1 MRSDIYSKVWI
12 GMSVFEYGEAGGPT
26 FMRLQIAIPPDI
38 TTRSALELVT
48 KLCDADFARRAKA
61 TDFRSRAWD
70 ALRGSGAGEGD
81 KVLDAI
87 LVLFAALVSQS
98 HHEVT
103 ELTQKADFVSV
114 LWEILA
120 TLNVAD
126 PLELLGSGASE
137 GELKMVGVGKAEKL
151 TVSLSPSTTSTLLR
165 LNSPFS

>member
-1 MRSDIYSKVWI
+1 
-12 GMSVFEYGEAGGPT
+12 MSVFEYGEAGGPT
-26 FMRLQIAIPPDI
+26 FMRLQIVIPDLTSQP
-38 TTRSALELVT
+38 RSALELVT
-48 KLCDADFARRAKA
+48 KLCDADFARRTKA

-103 ELTQKADFVSV
+103 ELTQKADFVPV

-120 TLNVAD
+120 TLNGAD

-137 GELKMVGVGKAEKL
+137 GELKMGGVGKAEKL
-151 TVSLSPSTTSTLLR
+151 TVSLSPSTMSTFLR
-165 LNSPFS
+165 PNSPCS